1 MNPKVLEAECEVF
14 ARYLADAPPDGS
26 IVATYVEAHRVRPE
40 LEARDRFDRA
50 LLAVARTGRPATRLA
65 DAHARIFARGS
76 ALRRK
81 LVLVLAILETSPS
94 SFEKIDE
101 PGTGPGA
108 LALARLVVHGLRA
121 AAALVLGAAIL
132 LPVQL
137 ACRLGGRRG

>member
-1 MNPKVLEAECEVF
+1 MSAKGLEAECGVF
-14 ARYLADAPPDGS
+14 ARYLADASPDDA
-26 IVATYVEAHRVRPE
+26 IVAKYVEAHRVRPE

-50 LLAVARTGRPATRLA
+50 LLALARAGPLATRLA

-94 SFEKIDE
+94 SFEKIDDS
-101 PGTGPGA
+101 GTGPGA
-108 LALARLVVHGLRA
+108 FAFARLGLHGLRA
-121 AAALVLGAAIL
+121 AVVLALGAAIL

-137 ACRLGGRRG
+137 VLRLGGRRG